1 MSTQKS
7 NKTRLYISIVITILG
22 CVLACT
28 SIIPN
33 EYAKLVVVMIAL
45 GYGLF
50 GIMKGMSHHNSEE
63 VAEADGE
70 KNGK

>member
-1 MSTQKS
+1 M
-7 NKTRLYISIVITILG
+7 
-22 CVLACT
+22 ACT

-33 EYAKLVVVMIAL
+33 EYVKLIVVMIAL

-63 VAEADGE
+63 VAEADGD

>member
-1 MSTQKS
+1 MSNKKS
-7 NKTRLYISIVITILG
+7 NKTRIYLSIIVTIIG

-33 EYAKLVVVMIAL
+33 DYLKLLVVMGAL

-50 GIMKGMSHHNSEE
+50 GIMKGLSNTS
-63 VAEADGE
+63 VAEEPVVGE
-70 KNGK
+70 KE

>member
-1 MSTQKS
+1 MSTNKS
-7 NKTRLYISIVITILG
+7 NKTRIYLSVIVTIIG

-33 EYAKLVVVMIAL
+33 DYLKLLIVMCAL

-50 GIMKGMSHHNSEE
+50 GIMKGLSNSGATEE
-63 VAEADGE
+63 ATVED
-70 KNGK
+70 KK